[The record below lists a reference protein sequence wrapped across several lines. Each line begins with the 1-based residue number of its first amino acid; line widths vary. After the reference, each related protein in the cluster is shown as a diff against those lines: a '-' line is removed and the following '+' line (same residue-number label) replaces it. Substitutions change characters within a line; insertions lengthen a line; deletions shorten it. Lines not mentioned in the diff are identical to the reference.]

1 LEIAERKSFF
11 FIQYFETVVKS
22 RTHFILITVSLLG
35 LTLFNIFWLRQNY
48 TEQKRNLQKDI
59 TNNFEKTVSA
69 MQDSL
74 IKRQVD
80 SSMKASKTIVSTRR
94 TKPAKKADS
103 VLPEVRRFVFGKT
116 VAPPIIQH
124 DTSQKRAIT
133 IYSSSKFGFAD
144 STRKD
149 LLAKMIQSIKIDSNR
164 KSIRI
169 QLKSDST
176 IMSDGPIRPVG
187 RMVFLTDMKFDTIIK
202 PPRKSANR
210 VYLKT
215 SGKAKTTQQNVVINF
230 VVDTLKPAEIERKYR
245 AALLKQQITLPF
257 NVSIAQKN
265 KIDTTAEI
273 RASVPFG
280 YVVYQTA
287 FAKPRFYLLRKI
299 IPEMLFSLFL
309 VAITS
314 LSFWLIYRN
323 LQQQNRL
330 TALKNDFVS
339 NITHE
344 LKTPI
349 STVSVAIEAL
359 SNFNVLQN
367 PAQTKEYLEISKN
380 ELNRLSILVDKVLK
394 MSVFEQKELVL
405 NNDNVNFSSL
415 VESVLATMKLQFE
428 KCQAQ
433 VNFDLAGKAF
443 TIVGDSIHLTNVV
456 YNLLE
461 NALKYSKEPQI
472 NVVLQEDEENL
483 QLSIED
489 NGMGISEE
497 FLPRIFDKFFRVPT
511 GNVHNIKGYGL
522 GLSYVKN
529 VVERHNGT
537 IEVNSRVGEG
547 STFILRLPTR
557 I

>member
-1 LEIAERKSFF
+1 M
-11 FIQYFETVVKS
+11 V
-22 RTHFILITVSLLG
+22 
-35 LTLFNIFWLRQNY
+35 LTLFNAFWLRQNY

-59 TNNFEKTVSA
+59 TNNFEKTVSG

-80 SSMKASKTIVSTRR
+80 SSMKASKMAVAVKRN
-94 TKPAKKADS
+94 KPVIEADK
-103 VLPEVRRFVFGKT
+103 VLPEIRGFVTGRS
-116 VAPPIIQH
+116 VPPSIMQH
-124 DTSQKRAIT
+124 DTSQRKSIT
-133 IYSSSKFGFAD
+133 IFSSSKFGFVD
-144 STRKD
+144 SMGKD
-149 LLAKMIQSIKIDSNR
+149 LLAKMIHSIKIDSNR
-164 KSIRI
+164 NSIRI
-169 QLKSDST
+169 QLKSDSG
-176 IMSDGPIRPVG
+176 IQSRGQIRPVG
-187 RMVFLTDMKFDTIIK
+187 PMVFLSDMKFDTLIR
-202 PPRKSANR
+202 PSRKLVNR
-210 VYLKT
+210 VYMKT
-215 SGKAKTTQQNVVINF
+215 SSKKNGTTEQNVVINF
-230 VVDTLKPAEIERKYR
+230 MVDTLKAPEIERKYR
-245 AALLKQQITLPF
+245 ASLIKQQITLPF
-257 NVSIAQKN
+257 NVAIVPKAKVDS
-265 KIDTTAEI
+265 TVEI
-273 RASVPFG
+273 RAAVPFG
-280 YVVYQTA
+280 NVVYLA
-287 FAKPRFYLLRKI
+287 EFAESRLYLFKKI
-299 IPEMLFSLFL
+299 IPETLFSLFL
-309 VAITS
+309 VTITS

-367 PAQTKEYLEISKN
+367 PTQTKEYLEISKN

-428 KCQAQ
+428 KCQAH
-433 VNFDLAGKAF
+433 VNFDLLGKTF
-443 TIVGDSIHLTNVV
+443 TIIGDSIHLTNVV

-461 NALKYSKEPQI
+461 NALKYSKDPQI
-472 NVVLQEDEENL
+472 NVVLQENEENL

-497 FLPRIFDKFFRVPT
+497 FLPKIFDKFFRVPT

-537 IEVNSRVGEG
+537 IEVNSRLGEG
-547 STFILRLPTR
+547 STFIMRLPLLS
-557 I
+557 